1 MKYIVLVAV
10 LVSLV
15 FNVGCAQ
22 KEQVKVIFLSDPPG
36 GTLYK
41 QNGEAWGPC
50 PKTLWYDINSKAMDK
65 GHLAAKGMVVRWPTG
80 PAKRSDDLIKIT
92 VNGTDRH
99 VIFVQPKSEPTTTA
113 AEMHEP
119 DSEELNKK
127 AAQWQ
132 KAQKKYSAETERI
145 KASMALISKQP
156 VVADKAVASLPG
168 RILTLEPKQLMKLDF
183 SSLNRR
189 GARVESKR
197 VVPGPGVEFIIYFP
211 SNSPGNCSLSF
222 VSSGKGGRGSLV
234 GTDIRAYEAF
244 ALKMTL
250 VSINGRSDP
259 EMKQEL
265 VAGAVIGPTAEG
277 RLTSYEPVKLSMAPS
292 ENTITA
298 VTKVSAEKVYEIGF
312 HVHVENQNHKQWGA
326 AGNRVVLR
334 IEAVEG
340 GEAGAFNIPLN

>member
-1 MKYIVLVAV
+1 MKYIALVAV

-50 PKTLWYDINSKAMDK
+50 PKTLWYDIDSEAVEK
-65 GHLAAKGMVVRWPTG
+65 GYLDAKGMVVRWPAG
-80 PAKRSDDLIKIT
+80 PAKRSDDLIKVT
-92 VNGTDRH
+92 VNSTDRH
-99 VIFVQPKSEPTTTA
+99 VIFVQPRNEPTTAA

-119 DSEELNKK
+119 DKEELNKK

-156 VVADKAVASLPG
+156 VVADKAVESLPG
-168 RILTLEPKQLMKLDF
+168 RTLTLDPKHLMKLDY

-197 VVPGPGVEFIIYFP
+197 VVPGPGVEFTIYFP

-222 VSSGKGGRGSLV
+222 VSSGTSGRGSLV

-244 ALKMTL
+244 ALKITL

-259 EMKQEL
+259 DLKQKL
-265 VAGAVIGPTAEG
+265 VTGAVIGPTAEG
-277 RLTSYEPVKLSMAPS
+277 RLTSYEPVKLSMARS

-298 VTKVSAEKVYEIGF
+298 VTKVSAEEVYEIGF
-312 HVHVENQNHKQWGA
+312 HVHVENQNHKEWDA

-334 IEAVEG
+334 VEPVEG
-340 GEAGAFNIPLN
+340 GEAGAFNNPLN